1 MTPPEQLERLGFLLR
16 IGKKE
21 SNYLQSTTQ
30 RLSSQRIDRPWVEAL
45 NKNPTLSE
53 QLDAFVARFGRL
65 QDTIAGKLI
74 PELLRQTL
82 ETPGSTPDNLNR
94 MEKLGLLDSV
104 DDWLE
109 ARNLRNRLI
118 HEYMQDP
125 GEFVQALNRAMD
137 LVTLLTSTFDDIA
150 QYAHRHWKELEI
162 P

>member
-1 MTPPEQLERLGFLLR
+1 VTPPEQLERLGFLLR
-16 IGKKE
+16 IGKKQ
-21 SNYLQSTTQ
+21 SNHLQSTTQ
-30 RLSSQRIDRPWVEAL
+30 RLSCQRIDRPWVEAL

-82 ETPGSTPDNLNR
+82 ETPGSTLDNLNR

-125 GEFVQALNRAMD
+125 GEFAQALNRALD
-137 LVTLLTSTFDDIA
+137 LGACPRIGAVARECHFESDFSCI
-150 QYAHRHWKELEI
+150 
-162 P
+162 